1 VKTKI
6 DSTYEGILNSALKLF
21 AKQGFKATTI
31 RQIADDAGVNSSGI
45 SYHFNGKEDLYKALF
60 KSKGLQNVNL
70 AVEVLEARSKKITWE
85 EFASTLEIFSNL
97 LVKIFYSNS
106 ELMQVINREMSEGLP
121 HAGPEFLKFETRL
134 FESIKGY
141 IEYGKKQGLVKGD
154 LNAKYSAISLVTE
167 LNSHFIQR
175 DLMKK
180 YFEIDLEDTS
190 IRQKFFD
197 QVVQTFLSGIRKSE

>member
-134 FESIKGY
+134 VESIKGY